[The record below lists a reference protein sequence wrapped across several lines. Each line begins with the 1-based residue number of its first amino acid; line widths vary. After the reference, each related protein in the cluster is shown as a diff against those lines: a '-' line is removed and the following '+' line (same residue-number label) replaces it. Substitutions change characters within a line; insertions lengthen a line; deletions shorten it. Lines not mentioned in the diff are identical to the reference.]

1 MPPEPVP
8 GESVQGY
15 AEQRGG
21 KEMLKILGIV
31 LIVLGGLVL
40 IKVLLGLALAIG
52 ALLWF
57 LIKVGVAT
65 ALVIFGLRLIQ
76 KL

>member
-1 MPPEPVP
+1 
-8 GESVQGY
+8 
-15 AEQRGG
+15 
-21 KEMLKILGIV
+21 MLKILGIV

>member
-1 MPPEPVP
+1 
-8 GESVQGY
+8 
-15 AEQRGG
+15 
-21 KEMLKILGIV
+21 MLKILGIV

-57 LIKVGVAT
+57 LIKVGVAVV
-65 ALVIFGLRLIQ
+65 LVVFGLRLIQ
-76 KL
+76 RL